1 MNTKSNSPKTAYAIR
16 CEKNGRMHIGCCTN
30 VDQRIRQH
38 IGELR
43 RGQKTMRVAYSKRG
57 DSPWQRDF
65 NEYGCESFK
74 AYILEENIP
83 AETAS
88 DIEGRYIL
96 KYRTNEPAFGY
107 NLAVP
112 KMPLPIDLIEG
123 MPPPPPV
130 VST

>member
-1 MNTKSNSPKTAYAIR
+1 MSTKNDFPKTAYAIR
-16 CEKNGRMHIGCCTN
+16 CEKNGRMYIGCCAN

-43 RGQKTMRVAYSKRG
+43 RGKKTMRVAYNKRG
-57 DSPWQRDF
+57 DSPWQKDF
-65 NEYGCESFK
+65 DEHGCESFK

-96 KYRTNEPAFGY
+96 KYRTNEPEFGY
-107 NLAVP
+107 NLTVP
-112 KMPLPIDLIEG
+112 KKQLPIELIKG
-123 MPPPPPV
+123 MAPIPPAI
-130 VST
+130 SK